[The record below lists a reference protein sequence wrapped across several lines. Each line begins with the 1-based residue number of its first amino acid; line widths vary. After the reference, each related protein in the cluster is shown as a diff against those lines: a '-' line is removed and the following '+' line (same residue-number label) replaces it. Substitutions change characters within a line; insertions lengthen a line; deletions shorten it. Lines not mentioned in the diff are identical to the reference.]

1 MNIDEI
7 KGEVAKRMGLIC
19 YIGVK
24 SASVDYVADSIL
36 SIVIQKGG
44 VCPECDGSRMS
55 NPDDFDQNYEP
66 CERCGGSGKFDIT
79 VRDAIN
85 KVKGDG

>member
-1 MNIDEI
+1 MVDIPEFINETDEYKAFLFSRRYYTKAQVSKCMN
-7 KGEVAKRMGLIC
+7 
-19 YIGVK
+19 Y
-24 SASVDYVADSIL
+24 
-36 SIVIQKGG
+36 VIQEGG

-85 KVKGDG
+85 KAGGE